1 MSGDTELDGI
11 LAFLRTAERLK
22 STPRSGWT
30 TAGDRESVAA
40 HTWRLSLMAAVLAD
54 RFPGIDLARLL
65 KICLI
70 HDLGEALHGD
80 VPAPEQSPETGKA
93 AREREDLQSVLAP
106 LPGRLREE
114 LIALW
119 DEYEAART
127 PEAQLAKGLDKLET
141 ILQHTQGLNPADF
154 DYRFNL
160 TYGQAYTA
168 ANPIL
173 AALRVR
179 LDQATEARAQTPET
193 TETTPTGGAERL
205 AVEFLNRVWGPDHDL
220 GAIDEMMT
228 EDYAITTGGTV
239 VRGREAFKS
248 WVREFQTRLGDA
260 RTTSLEAFAN
270 SAGDRVVSRWVCTG
284 INNGLLGLP
293 ADGRPVSFTGIAIWR
308 IRDGKL
314 AECWAER
321 ASWELYRELSRTP

>member
-1 MSGDTELDGI
+1 MSADAELDGI

-30 TAGDRESVAA
+30 TSGERESVAA
-40 HTWRLSLMAAVLAD
+40 HTWRLSLMAAVLSD
-54 RFPGIDLARLL
+54 RFPDIDLARLL

-80 VPAPEQSPETGKA
+80 VPAPLQSAEANKA
-93 AREREDLQSVLAP
+93 IREREDLQSVLAP
-106 LPGRLREE
+106 LPEQQREE
-114 LIALW
+114 LTALW
-119 DEYEAART
+119 DEYEAAST

-141 ILQHTQGLNPADF
+141 ILQHTQGLNPTDF

-168 ANPIL
+168 AHPIL
-173 AALRVR
+173 SALRIR
-179 LDQATEARAQTPET
+179 LDEATEARARRPDGAS
-193 TETTPTGGAERL
+193 PAGAEHL
-205 AVEFLNRVWGPDHDL
+205 ALEFLRRVWGPAHDL
-220 GAIDEMMT
+220 DAIDELMT

-239 VRGREAFKS
+239 IRGREAFKA
-248 WVREFQTRLGDA
+248 WVREFQSRLLDA
-260 RTTSLEAFAN
+260 RTRSVDAFAN
-270 SAGDRVVSRWVCTG
+270 ATGDRVVSRWVCTG

-308 IRDGKL
+308 LRDGRL
-314 AECWAER
+314 AECWVER
-321 ASWELYRELSRTP
+321 ASWELYQELTRPA